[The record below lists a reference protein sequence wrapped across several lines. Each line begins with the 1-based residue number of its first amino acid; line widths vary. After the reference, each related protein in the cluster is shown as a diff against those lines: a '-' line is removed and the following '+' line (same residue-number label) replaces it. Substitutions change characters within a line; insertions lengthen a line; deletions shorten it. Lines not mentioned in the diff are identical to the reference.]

1 MASAQRHGLLTV
13 AGGGNGLDVGRG
25 LEQGHQTFADY
36 GLVVDDHH
44 PDGSAHWLSGPAGAG
59 SRSSTRHPPSTQ
71 PALNDPP
78 SNSARSRIPRTPYP
92 PPVAASPCARP
103 ASSPPAGWAT
113 AGRSST
119 TTTIC
124 SSGVS
129 PAWTVTDTSAP
140 GACLRTLVSASCTI
154 RSTASPVGPARR
166 AGSPSIVS
174 SAAASVPAR

>member
-59 SRSSTRHPPSTQ
+59 SRSSTRHPPSTR

-92 PPVAASPCARP
+92 PPVAASPCAWP
-103 ASSPPAGWAT
+103 APEPPAGCAT
-113 AGRSST
+113 VGRSST
-119 TTTIC
+119 TSTIW
-124 SSGVS
+124 SSGAS
-129 PAWTVTDTSAP
+129 PACTVTDTSAP
-140 GACLRTLVSASCTI
+140 GACLRTLVRDSWTM
-154 RSTASPVGPARR
+154 RSRASPAGPDSRVR
-166 AGSPSIVS
+166 
-174 SAAASVPAR
+174 